1 VAVDDLQLDADLHLV
16 FLAQWHRG
24 ADLEQAAQLAFPGA
38 LMSRALLEIQHL
50 DKHFGGLHVLKDI
63 NISVAQGEI
72 VGILGPNGAGKTTLF
87 NLITGFIP
95 ADEGHVSFRG
105 HSLRKMKSNAIVGLG
120 VARTFQ
126 LCRPFVGLTVL
137 ENVLVG
143 SLGPRVKS
151 DDLGQRAM
159 DLLDQVGLLAKAH
172 TPSELLSYGDL
183 RRLEIARALATDPEL
198 LLLDEPFAG
207 LGSSEIEALSTLIRQ
222 LHKEQKLTILLIE
235 HRLRE
240 FMQLVSRV
248 VAIDFGEVIAEGSPV
263 DIVNNPRVIEAY
275 IGKQNHLSPSHDA

>member
-1 VAVDDLQLDADLHLV
+1 
-16 FLAQWHRG
+16 
-24 ADLEQAAQLAFPGA
+24 
-38 LMSRALLEIQHL
+38 MSRALLEIQHL

-222 LHKEQKLTILLIE
+222 LHKEQKLTILLI
-235 HRLRE
+235 
-240 FMQLVSRV
+240 SRV

-275 IGKQNHLSPSHDA
+275 IGKQNPLSPSHDA